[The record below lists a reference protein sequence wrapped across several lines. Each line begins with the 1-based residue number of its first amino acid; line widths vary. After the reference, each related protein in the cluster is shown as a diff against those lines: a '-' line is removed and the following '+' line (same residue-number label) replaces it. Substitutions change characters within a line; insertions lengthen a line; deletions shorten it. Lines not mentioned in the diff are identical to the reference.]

1 MIFITSQ
8 ELVMMTAKNLWLAYD
23 KKKNSY
29 RRNTFHVSVKL

>member
-23 KKKNSY
+23 KKKNHIEE
-29 RRNTFHVSVKL
+29 THFMFL